1 MSDDTGPRACP
12 GCTRRYTC
20 KPRDVLI
27 DAWDRGEVATWQCV
41 YCGTISSR
49 SPTGARGDWIAER
62 VAPITMAPGT
72 LEDMRRSRANDR

>member
-1 MSDDTGPRACP
+1 MTDKTTGPRACP

-27 DAWDRGEVATWQCV
+27 DAWDNGEVATWQCV

-49 SPTGARGDWIAER
+49 SLTARGDWIVEG

-72 LEDMRRSRANDR
+72 LAAMREGRANGR